1 MNILNTVRKKLTGVR
16 TEDSIEPRPSVA
28 ITTVI
33 DNPRFTEANIDTSQT
48 VPKIDGVFS
57 IDVTN
62 SGILPTRST
71 RVTGA
76 KIKLIKEESTLT
88 VGSID
93 KPQEIGS
100 ISGGSKQTVNIKFNR
115 ESDFLKSVVQDVC
128 QKGEVKAEIT
138 FTIAEILLAATYQNT
153 TTVPV
158 ESSDCKTISIDI
170 TGQSEINVDQEYSWE
185 VSTSGGDNIGDVS
198 WDMGD
203 GSTYSGRA
211 VNHTYNSTGSYSI
224 TVNTGQGYSASLDVV
239 VSVVPFGIAG
249 PVDLTVDN
257 QYTWNAT
264 GDQLNQ
270 VESITWSMGDGET
283 QTTSN
288 NRKSH
293 TYSGPGNYTIEATS
307 DTGYNASLDVDVSY
321 PDITI
326 DEISVPDSVSNEQD
340 FDASV
345 RGNNLS
351 QAAEIRWDM
360 GDGTILQGRTVTH
373 RYATSGNYEIT
384 VDAIIN
390 DESVASGSTT
400 IQAQQFVL

>member
-33 DNPRFTEANIDTSQT
+33 DNPRFTEANIDTSYI
-48 VPKIDGVFS
+48 VPRIDGVFS

-71 RVTGA
+71 RVTSA
-76 KIKLIKEESTLT
+76 KIKLIKEDSTLT
-88 VGSID
+88 VGTVD

-100 ISGGSKQTVNIKFNR
+100 IDGGSKQTINIKFDR
-115 ESDFLKSVVQDVC
+115 EGDILKNLVNDVC
-128 QKGEVKAEIT
+128 KKGEVKAEIT

-153 TTVPV
+153 TTIPV
-158 ESSDCKTISIDI
+158 ESSDCKTIRVDI
-170 TGQSEINVDQEYSWE
+170 TGQSDINVDQEYSWE
-185 VSTSGGDNIGDVS
+185 ISTSGGDDIGNVN

-203 GSTYSGRA
+203 GATYTGRA
-211 VNHTYNSTGSYSI
+211 VNHTYNSTGSYTI

-283 QTTSN
+283 QTTSM
-288 NRKSH
+288 
-293 TYSGPGNYTIEATS
+293 E
-307 DTGYNASLDVDVSY
+307 
-321 PDITI
+321 
-326 DEISVPDSVSNEQD
+326 
-340 FDASV
+340 
-345 RGNNLS
+345 
-351 QAAEIRWDM
+351 
-360 GDGTILQGRTVTH
+360 
-373 RYATSGNYEIT
+373 RYWRPA
-384 VDAIIN
+384 
-390 DESVASGSTT
+390 
-400 IQAQQFVL
+400 